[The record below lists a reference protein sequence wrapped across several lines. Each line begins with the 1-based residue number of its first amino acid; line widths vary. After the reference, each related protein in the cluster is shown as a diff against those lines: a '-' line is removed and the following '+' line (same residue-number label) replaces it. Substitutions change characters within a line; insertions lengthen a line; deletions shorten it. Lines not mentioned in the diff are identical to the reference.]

1 VRPFNLAHLTLSAP
15 AAASIDAA
23 KAAGFE
29 AIGIRI
35 APRRPDEPYP
45 AQVLGAPDAIRAI
58 NRQASEAGVTI
69 ANVQAYQF
77 FPDTRWEDMQAVI
90 DTTHALGV
98 PTILAYSFD
107 PDGARFLDRFG
118 RYCEEAR
125 KANIG
130 IAVEFMPYSQV
141 RDLSSALA
149 LLDRAGAPNAGVCL
163 DVLHLH
169 RSGGSVA
176 DLTDIDRSRIA
187 LVQLCDAQRRDLP
200 MTDAELMT
208 EARTGRLPAGE
219 GELPLFDFLDALP
232 EDVEIEYELAP
243 ASRATLSPLEKA
255 RAARAD
261 LDRFLADY
269 RRHRNALTRD

>member
-1 VRPFNLAHLTLSAP
+1 MRPFNLAHLTLSAP

-29 AIGIRI
+29 AVGIRI
-35 APRRPDEPYP
+35 APRRPDEAYP
-45 AQVLGAPDAIRAI
+45 AQLLGAPDAVRGIK
-58 NRQASEAGVTI
+58 RQASEVGVTI

-77 FPDTRWEDMQAVI
+77 FPDTRWEDMQAVV
-90 DTTHALGV
+90 DTTHELGA
-98 PTILAYSFD
+98 PAILAYSFD
-107 PDGARFLDRFG
+107 PDEARFTERFA
-118 RYCEEAR
+118 RYCDEAR
-125 KANIG
+125 KANIR

-176 DLTDIDRSRIA
+176 DLAHIDRGRIA
-187 LVQLCDAQRRDLP
+187 LVQLCDAQRRDMP
-200 MTDAELMT
+200 MTDAELMS

-232 EDVEIEYELAP
+232 DDVEIEYELAP
-243 ASRATLSPLEKA
+243 ASRATLLPLEKA

-261 LDRFLADY
+261 LDRFLPAYAAHRDRA
-269 RRHRNALTRD
+269 RR